1 MTRPL
6 RGRAAPLAAVGLI
19 LVVTACASP
28 EPVRTPVAERPP
40 LTEAAPSATPDSPPR
55 GPMELAGA
63 PVDVVTGLSAPW
75 SVVPLPD
82 GSALLSERDR
92 ARLLELTADGAVRE
106 IGGVP
111 GAAPLGEGGVLG
123 LAIDPAG
130 FADDPAV
137 YVAVTTS
144 GDNRILR
151 LALDGPAGSRTLGAV
166 EEVLTGIPA
175 SRTHN
180 GGRLAFGPDGMLYAT
195 TGDAGGPSRAQDPT
209 SLAGKILRLTP
220 DGEVPADNPTPGSY
234 VYSLGHRNPQGL
246 AWDQGGRLWAAEF
259 GQNTWD
265 ELNRIDPGANYGWP
279 IVEGVGGDTRF
290 VDPVQQWPTSEA
302 SPSGLAIV
310 GDTLFLAS
318 LRGQRLW
325 QVDLDDPGRSTPLLV
340 GELGR
345 LRDAVAA
352 PDGSLWLLTNNTDGR
367 GEPRAGDDRLVS
379 VSLQPRTLGG

>member
-1 MTRPL
+1 
-6 RGRAAPLAAVGLI
+6 
-19 LVVTACASP
+19 
-28 EPVRTPVAERPP
+28 
-40 LTEAAPSATPDSPPR
+40 
-55 GPMELAGA
+55 MELAGA

-130 FADDPAV
+130 FADDPSV

-195 TGDAGGPSRAQDPT
+195 TGDAGDPSRAQDPA

-279 IVEGVGGDTRF
+279 IVEGVGGDARF

-379 VSLQPRTLGG
+379 VSLQPRTLNG

>member
-6 RGRAAPLAAVGLI
+6 RGRAAPLAAVGLV

-195 TGDAGGPSRAQDPT
+195 TGDAGDPSRAQDPA

-379 VSLQPRTLGG
+379 VSLQPRTLNG

>member
-1 MTRPL
+1 
-6 RGRAAPLAAVGLI
+6 
-19 LVVTACASP
+19 
-28 EPVRTPVAERPP
+28 
-40 LTEAAPSATPDSPPR
+40 
-55 GPMELAGA
+55 MELAGA

-82 GSALLSERDR
+82 GSALVSERDR
-92 ARLLELTADGAVRE
+92 ARILELTADGDVRE
-106 IGGVP
+106 VGAVP

-195 TGDAGGPSRAQDPT
+195 TGDAGDPSRAQDPA